1 MVTNGSVYCIKYA
14 SDRSLDL
21 DRVGRTL
28 LSAAFEVG
36 VAFDFPRIRE
46 CKSGQ
51 ECPLYYGI
59 CGKAVKLDRPE
70 KYS

>member
-1 MVTNGSVYCIKYA
+1 
-14 SDRSLDL
+14 
-21 DRVGRTL
+21 VGRTL

-51 ECPLYYGI
+51 ECPLYTGF
-59 CGKAVKLDRPE
+59 VE
-70 KYS
+70 KR